1 MLSIESIERGYAGF
15 DLGPVDLIVEDEV
28 VAVLG
33 PSGCGKT
40 TLLSIVAGLVEPS
53 AGRVELH
60 GAEITGLPPE
70 RRGTALL
77 FQDGALFP
85 HLTARE
91 NIAYA
96 APSPDRVDGIAERLE
111 ITDVL
116 ARRPAALSGGQR
128 SRVALARAIAA
139 DPDALLLDEPLG
151 SLDTPVARRLRRV
164 MREVLRDLDAPAIYV
179 THDQQEALTFADQV
193 TVMDV
198 GRAVQTGS
206 PQELHER
213 PEVPFVGY
221 FIGSP
226 GMNLFDAERDAD
238 GLRLGEV
245 RLPLSGEQQ
254 EALEPADGSLQVGIR
269 PEFVDARPAAFEGA
283 REGEVRGVD
292 LTGHALIAH
301 IDGAGL
307 SFKAKLPEDAD
318 VRIGGSVWFTF
329 PRERLMVYA
338 AGRRVEGLP

>member
-179 THDQQEALTFADQV
+179 THDQQEAAAVGDRVAVMHDGRFEQV
-193 TVMDV
+193 DEPA
-198 GRAVQTGS
+198 AVF
-206 PQELHER
+206 ER
-213 PEVPFVGY
+213 PATPFV
-221 FIGSP
+221 
-226 GMNLFDAERDAD
+226 AD
-238 GLRLGEV
+238 FTGTRN
-245 RLPLSGEQQ
+245 RLPARVRGDELAWGDRCLPAPAGHGFDDGEPVW
-254 EALEPADGSLQVGIR
+254 LCVR
-269 PEFVDARPAAFEGA
+269 PEQIALGDGVTAIPGTVTARTYEG
-283 REGEVRGVD
+283 
-292 LTGHALIAH
+292 TGHALEIRPEDSDHPVAVWLPSSRSSAVPRVG
-301 IDGAGL
+301 DGASIRIPAEAVHL
-307 SFKAKLPEDAD
+307 LP
-318 VRIGGSVWFTF
+318 R
-329 PRERLMVYA
+329 
-338 AGRRVEGLP
+338 